1 MTREEHLEAIK
12 KADHEYYDLDTP
24 TLSDEEYDAL
34 RKSYIEKYGAE
45 DLDYTPG
52 GVSGEFT
59 AFHHTTPVI
68 SLGKVKAGETEKIL
82 AGIKKLWP
90 AVLEPKLDGLT
101 VVAYP
106 DEKGV
111 CRFVTRGN
119 GADGEVLPN
128 FISRYEGKPVNRTGY
143 PVRGEV
149 FLTRPAFDSI
159 VESQKAAGE
168 EPFRQIRNAAAG
180 ILRNKER
187 SPYIDKLSYLCYDVV
202 GLDVAEG
209 EKMERIEKDTDFDCV
224 KISFYET
231 PEETVE
237 AIQPLYDSIVE
248 SGAFPID
255 GIVIKTQQPDSLK
268 RFGSTGH
275 HPNNALAW
283 KAETDK
289 FTTVLR
295 KVQWQVGRQRVTPV
309 AVVDPVEI
317 DGTIVTQAS
326 LANPGVIRKLGLK
339 IGAGVTIHK
348 SNEIIPQILSVI
360 TEGTEQID
368 FPETCPACGSD
379 LREENEQLFCDNPL
393 CAEKLAQGIAYIG
406 SKKVLDIEG
415 MSIETARKLVA
426 AYPELVREKQIFSAF
441 FLSQEEIEA
450 LPGFAKKSADK
461 LYANIQGA
469 AQNVDLAHFI
479 AACAVP
485 GIGMTVG
492 TALME
497 RYGTYEAVLAALND
511 DAEDFT
517 AIEGI
522 GELTA
527 AVLHGETFRSS
538 FRALREAVIPTE
550 YKKDENNKPE
560 QQLTFVITGKMEK
573 PRSYYEEIIQ
583 KAGHKTAGSVSG
595 NTDYLVIADTNST
608 SSKAKKARD
617 LGTKLIS
624 PAELEEMLG

>member
-24 TLSDEEYDAL
+24 TLSDAEYDEL
-34 RKSYIEKYGAE
+34 RKSYIALYGAE

-52 GVSGEFT
+52 GVSGEFVP
-59 AFHHTTPVI
+59 FHHTTPVI
-68 SLGKVKAGETEKIL
+68 SLGKVKAGEDEKIFT
-82 AGIKKLWP
+82 GIKKLWP
-90 AVLEPKLDGLT
+90 VVLEPKLDGLT

-106 DEKGV
+106 DENGV

-143 PVRGEV
+143 PIRGEV
-149 FLTRPAFDSI
+149 FLTREAFDSI
-159 VESQKAAGE
+159 VAAQEAAGE

-187 SPYIDKLSYLCYDVV
+187 SPYVDKLSYLCYDVV
-202 GLDVAEG
+202 GLDVPES

-224 KISFYET
+224 KISSYNT
-231 PEETVE
+231 PEETAA
-237 AIQPLYDSIVE
+237 AIQPLYDSIIE
-248 SGAFPID
+248 AGSFPID
-255 GIVIKTQQPDSLK
+255 GIVIKTEQQDSLA

-289 FTTVLR
+289 FTTFLR
-295 KVQWQVGRQRVTPV
+295 EVMWQVGRQRVTPV
-309 AVVDPVEI
+309 AVVDPVAI
-317 DGTIVTQAS
+317 DGTTVTQAS

-339 IGAGVTIHK
+339 IGAEVTIHK

-360 TEGTEQID
+360 TEGTEVIALPD
-368 FPETCPACGSD
+368 TCPACGEK

-393 CAEKLAQGIAYIG
+393 CGEKLARGIAYIG
-406 SKKVLDIEG
+406 SKKVLDIDG
-415 MSIETARKLVA
+415 MSIETARKIVT
-426 AYPELVREKQIFSAF
+426 AYPELVREKQNFSAF
-441 FLSQEEIEA
+441 FLSKEELES

-461 LYANIQGA
+461 IYTSIRKA
-469 AQNVDLAHFI
+469 AEGVDLAHFV

-492 TALME
+492 TALMKH
-497 RYGTYEAVLAALND
+497 YGTYEAVAAALD
-511 DAEDFT
+511 DEAADFT
-517 AIEGI
+517 ALEGI

-527 AVLHGETFRSS
+527 KVLHGDVFKGA
-538 FRALREAVIPTE
+538 FRALREAIVPLAYE
-550 YKKDENNKPE
+550 ADAAAPE
-560 QQLTFVITGKMEK
+560 EQLTFVITGKMDQ
-573 PRSYYEEIIQ
+573 PRSFYENIIQ
-583 KAGHKTAGSVSG
+583 SAGHKIAGSVSG

-608 SSKAKKARD
+608 SSKAKKARS

-624 PAELEEMLG
+624 PAELEEMFSK